1 MTMAAERED
10 RLDDLEAAGL
20 RLVLGE
26 QRTDELPYIAAEA
39 LASGHDS
46 PWLRQAAD
54 ADAGD
59 DDNARAWFGWALE
72 ELGYDCEVGEQ
83 EALWR
88 VIRDIARR
96 VVDGDLSPST
106 GASSIW
112 RLSNRVQDEGDLRIF
127 IGLASGLEDHP
138 DSWPVLY
145 EQIRLEAGALLERSS
160 PRTWVLLKA
169 DAGITWPLWQPEP
182 RRVLDPDALDISDSL
197 RAELARWLRTF
208 GENVDRAIAPGSER
222 VWGKS
227 VFPDRTQATA
237 FVEHG
242 RELAAQLQD
251 ELGAHFV
258 VEYYPEP
265 VDPVGGFRS

>member
-1 MTMAAERED
+1 MAAERED

-39 LASGHDS
+39 LATGHDS
-46 PWLRQAAD
+46 PWLRRAAG

-59 DDNARAWFGWALE
+59 GEDAREWFGWALE
-72 ELGYDCEVGEQ
+72 ELGYDCEVDEQ
-83 EALWR
+83 QALWR
-88 VIRDIARR
+88 IIRDIASR

-106 GASSIW
+106 GANNIW
-112 RLSNRVQDEGDLRIF
+112 RLSRRVQSEGDLRIF
-127 IGLASGLEDHP
+127 IGLASELEDHP
-138 DSWPVLY
+138 DSWPLRH
-145 EQIRLEAGALLERSS
+145 EQIRHEAGALLERSS

-169 DAGITWPLWQPEP
+169 DAGIGWPLWQPEP
-182 RRVLDPDALDISDSL
+182 RRVLNPDALEVSNLL
-197 RAELARWLRTF
+197 RADLARWLETF
-208 GENVDRAIAPGSER
+208 EENVERAIARGRER

-242 RELAAQLQD
+242 RELAAQLQN